1 MEDSVQMK
9 LNIKREINL
18 LLRRFVLEHPMKN
31 KEIAINY
38 ILGNFLFEFYK
49 VNKEEK
55 KNGWNNKRNRYPN
68 LY

>member
-1 MEDSVQMK
+1 MIDSVQMK
-9 LNIKREINL
+9 LHIKRKINT

-55 KNGWNNKRNRYPN
+55 KND
-68 LY
+68 